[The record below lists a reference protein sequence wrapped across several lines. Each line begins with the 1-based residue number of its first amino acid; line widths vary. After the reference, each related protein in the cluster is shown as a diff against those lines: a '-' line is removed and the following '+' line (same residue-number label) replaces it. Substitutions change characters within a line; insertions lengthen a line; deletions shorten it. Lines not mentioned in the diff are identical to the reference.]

1 MLGRLRELQDS
12 FWQALEFIPTEEDT
26 FSLLERGDLY
36 YQLAITETV
45 RGYPLKGL
53 EYAREALLTHQ
64 KTSSSYGKIADLS
77 VMSLADYFLGNNLR
91 SRESALRGIEL
102 ADRVDGWRMNGYL
115 CSYAGMCEVELGL
128 VDAAWNHAQKAIGI
142 GRRKG
147 HGEIVGMGFRVLGDL
162 YLQLDAIPKASE
174 AYQQGLLAAGQ
185 HFVAL
190 ELMCR
195 FGYSQFLLGQELG
208 RRYLLQ
214 GVNTALQADMGG
226 IVLLGVLYELSM
238 YALTG
243 EQYLFESR
251 AVWQR
256 EQLQLRV
263 ERDTSPN
270 FINRIRAEVAFKQ
283 GDYQQAYSLAADSIA
298 WYRSIQ
304 NRWAELALLGIMEQ
318 SAEHLGL
325 QQGDGRA
332 QIDELL
338 NEIARSLKT
347 APLDTEWQAFL
358 QKMAV

>member
-1 MLGRLRELQDS
+1 
-12 FWQALEFIPTEEDT
+12 
-26 FSLLERGDLY
+26 
-36 YQLAITETV
+36 
-45 RGYPLKGL
+45 
-53 EYAREALLTHQ
+53 
-64 KTSSSYGKIADLS
+64 
-77 VMSLADYFLGNNLR
+77 
-91 SRESALRGIEL
+91 
-102 ADRVDGWRMNGYL
+102 
-115 CSYAGMCEVELGL
+115 
-128 VDAAWNHAQKAIGI
+128 
-142 GRRKG
+142 
-147 HGEIVGMGFRVLGDL
+147 
-162 YLQLDAIPKASE
+162 
-174 AYQQGLLAAGQ
+174 
-185 HFVAL
+185 
-190 ELMCR
+190 
-195 FGYSQFLLGQELG
+195 
-208 RRYLLQ
+208 
-214 GVNTALQADMGG
+214 
-226 IVLLGVLYELSM
+226 LLGVLYELSM